1 MLNKTKITPIVISLF
16 FILCLFVGGC
26 STDPIKSVKNN
37 PDKMDILMNHI
48 ANDDAFRVQMIEKLL
63 KTGDRQKMAE
73 QFVKEE
79 DVARMLLSKI
89 LETEK
94 GKTDVIARVGN
105 RKEMITKAVKKSLSL
120 YEYREDLLDVLLNDE
135 GMLEFMKDSEKLK
148 EALKE

>member
-1 MLNKTKITPIVISLF
+1 MNKKIFFTTIVISLF
-16 FILCLFVGGC
+16 FILCLLVGGC
-26 STDPIKSVKNN
+26 VTDPIKSVKSN

-48 ANDDAFRVQMIEKLL
+48 AHDVTFREQMVEKLL

-94 GKTDVIARVGN
+94 GKKDVIARVGN
-105 RKEMITKAVKKSLSL
+105 RKDMITKAIEKSLSL
-120 YEYREDLLDVLLNDE
+120 YEYRETLLDVLLNDE
-135 GMLEFMKDSEKLK
+135 GMVEFMKNSEKLK
-148 EALKE
+148 AALEE